1 MDFWIKD
8 ISLANEGLGRIEWA
22 SKFMPTLELVG
33 REIAERGLLR
43 GLRISACLHVTK
55 ETANLIRILR
65 NAGAE
70 VYLAASNP
78 LSTQDNVAAALV
90 KFFDVHVY
98 AKRGETESEYYSML
112 RRVAE
117 VGPDILI
124 DDGGDLIALVHE
136 EYEDI
141 CKKIIGGSEE
151 TTTGVIREKALE
163 KSGRLKFPIIA
174 TNDAIVKRIVDN
186 RFGTGQS
193 VVDGLIRATNIL
205 IAGKTVVVA
214 GYGYVGRGIAQRMR
228 GMGAKVIVTEVD
240 PIKAL
245 EAHYDGFTI
254 MPMEDAAELGD
265 VFITATGNINII
277 REEHMKKMKSGAI
290 LCNAG
295 HFNVEI
301 DLKALNNLTT
311 KREKINYC
319 VEKFHLKN
327 GRHVY
332 LLGEGRLVNL
342 ACAEGH
348 PSEVMNISFSLQA
361 LVAEY
366 LVENKNKLENKVYV
380 VPRYLEEKVAL
391 LTLKSFGYNID
402 TMTEEQKEYLQKWK

>member
-1 MDFWIKD
+1 MDYWIKV

-265 VFITATGNINII
+265 IFITATGNINII

-319 VEKFHLKN
+319 VEKFYLKN
-327 GRHVY
+327 GRHIY

-366 LVENKNKLENKVYV
+366 LIENKNKLENKVYV

-402 TMTEEQKEYLQKWK
+402 TMTEEQKEYLLKWK

>member
-319 VEKFHLKN
+319 VEKFYLKN